1 MAEWELVIIKI
12 FLVKVILKIVQE
24 KCLLKIKDT
33 YKIKDL
39 NQEKIKGNFYE
50 EDLLQS
56 VLSMNFCA
64 EPDSHIRDQVDVLLD
79 LSNYATKKN

>member
-1 MAEWELVIIKI
+1 MAEWELVSIKI

-33 YKIKDL
+33 YKINDL

-56 VLSMNFCA
+56 VLSMSFCA

>member
-1 MAEWELVIIKI
+1 MIEWELVSIKI
-12 FLVKVILKIVQE
+12 FLVNVILKNCQE
-24 KCLLKIKDT
+24 NCLLNIKDT

-39 NQEKIKGNFYE
+39 NQEKIKGSFYE

-56 VLSMNFCA
+56 VLSMSFCA
-64 EPDSHIRDQVDVLLD
+64 EPDSHIGDQVDVLLD

>member
-1 MAEWELVIIKI
+1 MAKWELVSIKI
-12 FLVKVILKIVQE
+12 FLVKIILKIVQE

>member
-1 MAEWELVIIKI
+1 MIEWELVSIKI
-12 FLVKVILKIVQE
+12 FLVNVILKNCQE
-24 KCLLKIKDT
+24 NCLLNIKDT

-39 NQEKIKGNFYE
+39 NQEKIKGSFYE

-56 VLSMNFCA
+56 VLMSFCA

>member
-56 VLSMNFCA
+56 VLSMSFCA
-64 EPDSHIRDQVDVLLD
+64 EPDSQIRDQVDILLD